1 MASELYMLTYCCYF
15 ATLNCQI
22 TVWVSGT
29 KEISACLIT
38 VRKRVENAP
47 KFMKAY

>member
-1 MASELYMLTYCCYF
+1 MLTHRCYF

-29 KEISACLIT
+29 KEISACLII
-38 VRKRVENAP
+38 VRKRVESAP
-47 KFMKAY
+47 TFMKTY